1 MTEAQV
7 AGLVRSL
14 FLVLGGFAFKYG
26 IDEATWAAISAG
38 AAMIATACWSY
49 YSNSTARMA
58 ELVARQPETVAVV
71 VEDKKFADSVPS
83 EKVVAYDPER
93 DIGRS

>member
-1 MTEAQV
+1 MTEGQV

-26 IDEATWAAISAG
+26 IDEATWAAITSG
-38 AAMIATACWSY
+38 VVMIAAAAWSY
-49 YSNSTARMA
+49 YSNSTRRMA
-58 ELVARQPETVAVV
+58 QLVARQPETVAIVV
-71 VEDKKFADSVPS
+71 DSKKFADAVPS
-83 EKVVAYDPER
+83 PKVVPYDPEA